1 MSSETGSTDASA
13 GRIDDDPVAVI
24 AAAGVGRR
32 FGSDVPKQY
41 VELEGACLLERSVR
55 AMLGV
60 ERVRGVVVALAAG
73 DERFDALAVAA
84 DPRVSAVTGA
94 PTRAGSVAAALAHV
108 RDAHG
113 ARTWTLVHDAAR
125 PLVAAEDVARL
136 LERVR
141 AERDGVGGILAARVA
156 DTLKRERPGSGA
168 DGVARVDATVSRD
181 GLWGAQT
188 PQLFRAGPLHDALVA
203 ALDAAPDEV
212 TDEASAMERAGAGCL
227 LVEAR
232 RPNPKI
238 TRRADLVVARALLR
252 AGASAGASADAGAG
266 ERGCA

>member
-1 MSSETGSTDASA
+1 MASEA
-13 GRIDDDPVAVI
+13 GPSRAPADPADDDPVAVI
-24 AAAGVGRR
+24 AAAGAGRR
-32 FGSDVPKQY
+32 FGSSVPKQY
-41 VELEGACLLERSVR
+41 VQLEGASLLERSVR

-60 ERVRGVVVALAAG
+60 ERVRGVVVALAPG
-73 DERFDALAVAA
+73 DERFGALTVAA
-84 DPRVSAVTGA
+84 DPRVRAVTGA

-141 AERDGVGGILAARVA
+141 AARDGVGGILAARVA
-156 DTLKRERPGSGA
+156 DTLKRERAGSGA
-168 DGVARVDATVSRD
+168 DGGARVDATVPRA

-188 PQLFRAGPLHDALVA
+188 PQLFRAGALHDALVA
-203 ALDAAPDEV
+203 ALDASPDEV
-212 TDEASAMERAGAGCL
+212 TDEASAMERAGTGCL

-238 TRRADLVVARALLR
+238 TRPADLAVARALLR
-252 AGASAGASADAGAG
+252 AGAGLDATADSGR
-266 ERGCA
+266 RGCA